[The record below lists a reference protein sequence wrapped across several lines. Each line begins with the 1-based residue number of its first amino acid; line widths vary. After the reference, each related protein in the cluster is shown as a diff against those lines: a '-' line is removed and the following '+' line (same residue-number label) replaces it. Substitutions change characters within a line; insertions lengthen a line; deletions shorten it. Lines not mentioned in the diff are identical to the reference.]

1 MKKSLKKIKKT
12 RLFFIIAVVA
22 QIASYIASLTMLYKK
37 QKDAAGIFA
46 GLGLLGTIAAIAL
59 WKHDADGIVPEKI
72 KSKINSKKN
81 KEVSENEE
89 TVLKELSEE
98 EIEKMLS
105 ELKIEE
111 EEFEDFEEDYK
122 DFEGLEGA
130 FDDLKKA
137 VDELSAEDG
146 ENEEILN
153 EVE

>member
-1 MKKSLKKIKKT
+1 MKKSFKKIKKT

-46 GLGLLGTIAAIAL
+46 GLGLLGTIVAFAL
-59 WKHDADGIVPEKI
+59 WKYDADGIVPEKI

-81 KEVSENEE
+81 KETCENEE
-89 TVLKELSEE
+89 IVLEELSEE

-105 ELKIEE
+105 ELEIEDDE
-111 EEFEDFEEDYK
+111 E
-122 DFEGLEGA
+122 FEGLEGA

-137 VDELSAEDG
+137 VDELSAQDG

-153 EVE
+153 EIE

>member
-1 MKKSLKKIKKT
+1 MKKSFKKIKKT
-12 RLFFIIAVVA
+12 RLFFIIAVIA
-22 QIASYIASLTMLYKK
+22 QVASYIASLTMLYKK

-81 KEVSENEE
+81 KETPEKEE
-89 TVLKELSEE
+89 IILEELSEE

-105 ELKIEE
+105 EMN
-111 EEFEDFEEDYK
+111 FEEDE

-137 VDELSAEDG
+137 VDELSAQDG
-146 ENEEILN
+146 ENEETLN
-153 EVE
+153 EIE